1 MTPCHSVV
9 LNEITCKKRHSYLPD
24 SCNLK
29 SNVAYY
35 LIHLQKGNS
44 VRHYISVIL
53 ILIFYS
59 GLSAQTDTSKQK
71 NDTLPDRFYLLQK
84 VERNGVTMP
93 EVEIKEVTIVGGGS
107 RSSAR
112 KRDFRKYEKLIYNIK
127 KVYPYA
133 IVVRERLNQ
142 VNEELK
148 TIESERE
155 RKAYLKEVE
164 KDVFAKYED
173 EIAHLTISQG
183 KILIKLID
191 RETQNTSYELIKEY
205 RGRIS
210 AAFWQGIARLFGTNL
225 KAEYDRFGDDA
236 AIEMILLEIEAG
248 RL

>member
-1 MTPCHSVV
+1 M
-9 LNEITCKKRHSYLPD
+9 
-24 SCNLK
+24 
-29 SNVAYY
+29 AYY
-35 LIHLQKGNS
+35 LIHLHKVNS
-44 VRHYISVIL
+44 VKHYLLLL
-53 ILIFYS
+53 IVFFLSID
-59 GLSAQTDTSKQK
+59 LSAQADTSKNR
-71 NDTLPDRFYLLQK
+71 NDSLPDRFYLLQK

-107 RSSAR
+107 KNTAR
-112 KRDFRKYEKLIYNIK
+112 KRDYRRYEKLIYNIK

-133 IVVRERLNQ
+133 VVVRERLNL
-142 VNEELK
+142 VNEEMK
-148 TIESERE
+148 AIESERE

-173 EIAHLTISQG
+173 EIAHLTITQG

-191 RETQNTSYELIKEY
+191 RETQNTSYDLIREY

-236 AIEMILLEIEAG
+236 AIEMILQEIEAG